1 MGLHLVK
8 NVTPREAPA
17 STDPLDEMYERY
29 GGDVKRWARRLA
41 GPNADLEDLLHDVFV
56 VAIRRGFLD
65 RGEASITTWLFRI
78 THHVVRNRRRRAYV
92 RGLLFNR
99 HRDELAA
106 ALPAHPTPQ
115 EEMERREEHA
125 QLYRVLDRLP
135 DRYRTALILY
145 EIEGLSG
152 ERIAEMTG
160 VAFGTIRVRLHR
172 GRAMLLD
179 LLAKEKP

>member
-1 MGLHLVK
+1 MRLHLVK
-8 NVTPREAPA
+8 YVAPREAPA
-17 STDPLDEMYERY
+17 RTDPLDELYERY

-41 GPNADLEDLLHDVFV
+41 GPSADLDDLLHDVFV

-92 RGLLFNR
+92 RGLLFSR
-99 HRDELAA
+99 HRDDLAA
-106 ALPAHPTPQ
+106 SVPAHPTPQ
-115 EEMERREEHA
+115 EEMERREQHG

-135 DRYRTALILY
+135 DRYRTAIILY

-152 ERIAEMTG
+152 EQIAEMTG
-160 VAFGTIRVRLHR
+160 VGVGTVRVRLHR
-172 GRAMLLD
+172 GRAKLLD
-179 LLAKEKP
+179 LLAKESP